1 LVTGA
6 RARGTPHLGPG
17 RIAVSAGL
25 AGITAIGRKE
35 ILATWQDGE
44 VTDGVEETT
53 TVLVVDDHRA
63 FAEAVTLAV
72 EVQPGLRALGVATT
86 AEQALRRFE
95 VSPPDVALVDIALP
109 DGNGL
114 DLTAQI
120 KQRYPSTRVVVITG
134 HESPSRL
141 ASAAEAGADDFM
153 SKSIRLADLLSAL
166 GDPAGRLL
174 ASQRD
179 LSAVIHEVR
188 GKQPGAEAPELTTR
202 EREVLDLLA
211 DGQPPKC
218 IARDLDISIN
228 TCRAHIRAILDKL
241 GVHTQLA
248 AVVQAARLGLLPGE
262 PG

>member
-1 LVTGA
+1 M
-6 RARGTPHLGPG
+6 
-17 RIAVSAGL
+17 
-25 AGITAIGRKE
+25 
-35 ILATWQDGE
+35 LATWQDGE
-44 VTDGVEETT
+44 VTDGVEATT

-86 AEQALRRFE
+86 AEQALRSFE
-95 VSPPDVALVDIALP
+95 IAPPDVALVDIALP

-153 SKSIRLADLLSAL
+153 SKSIRLADLLAAL

-188 GKQPGAEAPELTTR
+188 AKQPSTEVPELTSR
-202 EREVLDLLA
+202 EHEVLDLLA
-211 DGQPPKC
+211 EGQPPKC
-218 IARDLDISIN
+218 IARGLDISIN

-248 AVVQAARLGLLPGE
+248 AVVKAARLGLLPGDQ
-262 PG
+262 G